1 VNFPNFLKSNG
12 SNSGSESFRIGQEIP
27 DSDNGSATALPNMRS
42 SAHGK
47 RRTFSGASRP
57 GLAAN
62 KISSIFTN
70 GTPEQMP
77 NGHPFGG
84 NIPQNMSFG
93 GQFAL
98 NNLINQQHQ
107 PVQQVRHDLK
117 LGNEDGENPESHE
130 SSSLDKDI

>member
-27 DSDNGSATALPNMRS
+27 DSDNGSNNHSATALPNMRS

-47 RRTFSGASRP
+47 RRTFSGVSRLVHDADRKELIRS

-62 KISSIFTN
+62 KISSSIFTN

-77 NGHPFGG
+77 NGHPFSG

-107 PVQQVRHDLK
+107 QV
-117 LGNEDGENPESHE
+117 
-130 SSSLDKDI
+130 

>member
-27 DSDNGSATALPNMRS
+27 DSDNGSAAALSNMRS
-42 SAHGK
+42 SANGK
-47 RRTFSGASRP
+47 RRTFSGVSRS

-62 KISSIFTN
+62 KRKTSFFTN
-70 GTPEQMP
+70 GQPEQMP

-98 NNLINQQHQ
+98 NNLINQQQHQ
-107 PVQQVRHDLK
+107 PV
-117 LGNEDGENPESHE
+117 
-130 SSSLDKDI
+130 

>member
-1 VNFPNFLKSNG
+1 
-12 SNSGSESFRIGQEIP
+12 
-27 DSDNGSATALPNMRS
+27 
-42 SAHGK
+42 
-47 RRTFSGASRP
+47 
-57 GLAAN
+57 
-62 KISSIFTN
+62 
-70 GTPEQMP
+70 MP

-117 LGNEDGENPESHE
+117 MGDEDGQNPES
-130 SSSLDKDI
+130 SDTVSLDKGLWNRNRNIIRI